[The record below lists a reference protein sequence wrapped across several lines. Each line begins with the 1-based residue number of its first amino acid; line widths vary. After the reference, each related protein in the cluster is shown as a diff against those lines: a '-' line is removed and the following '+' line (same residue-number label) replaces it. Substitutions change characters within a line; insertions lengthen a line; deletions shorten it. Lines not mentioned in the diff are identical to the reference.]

1 MILGIDAHKL
11 DTVNPTGTDKVTS
24 YFVQNIDHQL
34 AGEFDKIVLYTK
46 KPISKSLREQLP
58 PNAINKVLGWPIFW
72 SSLGLSWEM
81 YLHTPD
87 VLFVP
92 SHSLPFVLAHKNV
105 VIIHDI
111 GFLKYPQ
118 NYSPK
123 QYLHLVNT
131 TKLDLKKADYIITI
145 SQFVKKTLIDTYYAD
160 PNKIKVVPL
169 GVDRE
174 KFVDNFSQKI
184 VDEVLEKYPP
194 TIAKHPYFFFI
205 GRLDHRKNIVNIIK
219 AFSDFKFKNKTDH
232 VLLLAGKA
240 GHGYQEIL
248 KESEKSS
255 FSSDIV
261 FCDYVSDEDLPVILS
276 QAEIFLFPTLYE
288 GFGLP
293 ILEAQAC
300 GVPVICSNTT
310 SMPEITGDSALLV
323 NPENFQEIGLAIKKL
338 IDNPTLAVR
347 LREKGLEN
355 IKSYNWQTFSR
366 ETLKILIELS
376 KKI

>member
-1 MILGIDAHKL
+1 M
-11 DTVNPTGTDKVTS
+11 
-24 YFVQNIDHQL
+24 
-34 AGEFDKIVLYTK
+34 
-46 KPISKSLREQLP
+46 
-58 PNAINKVLGWPIFW
+58 
-72 SSLGLSWEM
+72 
-81 YLHTPD
+81 
-87 VLFVP
+87 
-92 SHSLPFVLAHKNV
+92 
-105 VIIHDI
+105 
-111 GFLKYPQ
+111 
-118 NYSPK
+118 
-123 QYLHLVNT
+123 
-131 TKLDLKKADYIITI
+131 
-145 SQFVKKTLIDTYYAD
+145 
-160 PNKIKVVPL
+160 
-169 GVDRE
+169 
-174 KFVDNFSQKI
+174 
-184 VDEVLEKYPP
+184 
-194 TIAKHPYFFFI
+194 
-205 GRLDHRKNIVNIIK
+205 
-219 AFSDFKFKNKTDH
+219 
-232 VLLLAGKA
+232 LLAGKA

-261 FCDYVSDEDLPVILS
+261 FCDYVSDEDLPVIMS

-323 NPENFQEIGLAIKKL
+323 NPENFQEIGVAIKKI

-355 IKSYNWQTFSR
+355 VKRFDWLTFSR